1 MATYKSNFIVTLE
14 EALHGTDIVI
24 LFCPYALCGHKL
36 ILVCGIIYLFYE
48 VLLTTAM
55 ENVGV
60 HGAKKGVATVG
71 LNLGELNARFK
82 KCPFVVNYHSE
93 TYDSNH
99 SAQFILACS
108 KVI

>member
-1 MATYKSNFIVTLE
+1 MQFQSASLGIFNISLGGAKTAV
-14 EALHGTDIVI
+14 V
-24 LFCPYALCGHKL
+24 CPLM
-36 ILVCGIIYLFYE
+36 
-48 VLLTTAM
+48 TAM